1 MVAQLLDALPDA
13 LLAIG
18 EERVTLANQAAARM
32 LGRESSELVGER
44 LEALLAPGEPARLSL
59 TGRQLREGW
68 ELPATFRLRFLH
80 AAGVEIH
87 ADVRFGWRDSAE
99 GRQLLLSARDVTE
112 TRRAEL
118 LTSKLADLSA
128 RASTLMDRDDLLQA
142 SEPIFVALGWQV
154 GLVEVRGDRSIVQ
167 RLVAASEDAVG
178 NYGKHLLGREVP
190 LERFPLVAHV
200 ARSGEPLFLDNVPAE
215 LFGPVRDAAV
225 LSENMARA
233 RLTRSAWAPV
243 WRGSRVDHV
252 LSVIGAGLTR
262 HDFVAIQLFAA
273 QLSAASQLGELRA
286 ELVRNTRLA
295 AVGEMSAVLAHEVR
309 NPLGVIFNAVGGL
322 RRVVTGAGEDTQA
335 LLDIVGEE
343 AERLQRLVSDLL
355 DFARPHDPQL
365 YPVPLARVVDDA
377 LDAARQDPSFAE
389 RRPKLLVEVPGSLP
403 EALTDAVL
411 LRRAVVNVLVN
422 AFQHVPVGGEVRV
435 EARLATEGWLR
446 LRIANDGPP
455 VRPEIATRLF
465 EPFVTARA
473 TGTGLG
479 LAVVR
484 RIVEE
489 LRGRVQ
495 LDDGTPVAFS
505 IWLPIAL
512 EERLSKP

>member
-1 MVAQLLDALPDA
+1 YPAPPARGV
-13 LLAIG
+13 
-18 EERVTLANQAAARM
+18 AAA
-32 LGRESSELVGER
+32 
-44 LEALLAPGEPARLSL
+44 LA
-59 TGRQLREGW
+59 
-68 ELPATFRLRFLH
+68 
-80 AAGVEIH
+80 
-87 ADVRFGWRDSAE
+87 
-99 GRQLLLSARDVTE
+99 
-112 TRRAEL
+112 
-118 LTSKLADLSA
+118 
-128 RASTLMDRDDLLQA
+128 
-142 SEPIFVALGWQV
+142 
-154 GLVEVRGDRSIVQ
+154 
-167 RLVAASEDAVG
+167 
-178 NYGKHLLGREVP
+178 
-190 LERFPLVAHV
+190 
-200 ARSGEPLFLDNVPAE
+200 
-215 LFGPVRDAAV
+215 
-225 LSENMARA
+225 
-233 RLTRSAWAPV
+233 
-243 WRGSRVDHV
+243 
-252 LSVIGAGLTR
+252 
-262 HDFVAIQLFAA
+262 
-273 QLSAASQLGELRA
+273 
-286 ELVRNTRLA
+286 
-295 AVGEMSAVLAHEVR
+295 
-309 NPLGVIFNAVGGL
+309 
-322 RRVVTGAGEDTQA
+322 
-335 LLDIVGEE
+335 
-343 AERLQRLVSDLL
+343 
-355 DFARPHDPQL
+355 
-365 YPVPLARVVDDA
+365 
-377 LDAARQDPSFAE
+377 AARQDPSFAE